1 MIKMLDDN
9 HLDMDALEIKDII
22 DIKLLQKFQDDFAF
36 AMNCASVTV
45 DKDGNPVTDPSS
57 YTRFCEGL

>member
-1 MIKMLDDN
+1 MN
-9 HLDMDALEIKDII
+9 ALEIKDII

-45 DKDGNPVTDPSS
+45 DKDGTPVTNPSS
-57 YTRFCEGL
+57 YTRFCDKFCAFN